1 MFKISIP
8 AVVFLAAMLAVNA
21 YGAGSGLVEAAN
33 LIYSGTKSSVC
44 FSEVF
49 LTEVSHE
56 TTIRTSRKFNP
67 VKLGQAEIFDFPF
80 AVMTGEGR
88 FTLTAAERAN
98 LKQYLSGGGFLLAS
112 AGCSNAEWDES
123 FRREIGHIFPD
134 RTLSPIALTHPVF
147 STVFQIKALDTKK
160 EDSHLEGL
168 DIGGKLVVIYTPD
181 GLNDTASMHGCCCCG
196 GNEILNSRKINVNI
210 ITYALLQ

>member
-1 MFKISIP
+1 MLKFSVTAI
-8 AVVFLAAMLAVNA
+8 ALLAAMASMTA
-21 YGAGSGLVEAAN
+21 YGAGSGLVEVAN

-56 TTIRTSRKFNP
+56 TTIRTSRKFKA
-67 VKLGQAEIFDFPF
+67 VKLGDAEIYDFPF
-80 AVMTGEGR
+80 AVMTGEGA

-98 LKQYLSGGGFLLAS
+98 LKQYLAGGGFLLAS
-112 AGCSNAEWDES
+112 AGCSNADWDES
-123 FRREIGHIFPD
+123 FRKEMDHIFPN
-134 RTLSPIALTHPVF
+134 RKLSPIALTHPVF
-147 STVFQIKALDTKK
+147 STVFQIRALETKK
-160 EDSHLEGL
+160 EDAHLEGL
-168 DIGGKLVVIYTPD
+168 SLGGKLVVIYTPD
-181 GLNDTASMHGCCCCG
+181 GLNDTTSMHGCCCCG

>member
-1 MFKISIP
+1 MRKVNIT
-8 AVVFLAAMLAVNA
+8 AVVFLTAMIAAKA
-21 YGAGSGLVEAAN
+21 YGTGNGLVEAAN

-56 TTIRTSRKFNP
+56 TTIRTSRKFKP
-67 VKLGQAEIFDFPF
+67 VKLGQTEIFDFPF
-80 AVMTGEGR
+80 AVMTGEGH
-88 FTLTAAERAN
+88 FTLTAGERAN
-98 LKQYLSGGGFLLAS
+98 LKHYLLAGGFLLAS
-112 AGCSNAEWDES
+112 AGCSNADWDES
-123 FRREIGHIFPD
+123 FRKEIHDIFPD

-147 STVFQIKALDTKK
+147 STVFQIKALETKQ
-160 EDSHLEGL
+160 EDAHLEGL
-168 DIGGKLVVIYTPD
+168 AIGGKLVVIYTPD
-181 GLNDTASMHGCCCCG
+181 GLNDTTSMHGCCCCG